1 MLADPHIY
9 SVESYTGDRKAVW
22 DTFVGTGKNATFLF
36 LRDYMDYHSD
46 RFEDHSLMIYRGGQ
60 LVAVLPANLASDG
73 TVVSHQGLTFGG
85 LVISP
90 EVKLCEVLEC
100 FRAGLSYLHDR
111 KVGKLLYKR
120 IPQFYCIHPDDEV
133 AYALFLLDAQ
143 LCRRDC
149 AAVVTLTDRLP
160 FQRRRNREIKK
171 ACLAGVRVEQDSDFL
186 PFWERLLVPRLE
198 RRHGVKPVHTV
209 GEISLLASR
218 FPTHIKQFSAYC
230 ADEIVAAT
238 TIYETP
244 TVAHAQYSGVSDVG
258 QKIGAYDFLFAWL
271 INECYKDKRYFSFGI
286 SNENEGRTLNHGLLD
301 YKEGFGGRCYVHD
314 FYEVAT
320 ANYPKLEAVL
330 RSRADAVHESST

>member
-1 MLADPHIY
+1 
-9 SVESYTGDRKAVW
+9 
-22 DTFVGTGKNATFLF
+22 
-36 LRDYMDYHSD
+36 MDYHAD
-46 RFEDHSLMIYRGGQ
+46 RFTDHSLMIYRGGR
-60 LVAVLPANLASDG
+60 LAALLPANLASDG
-73 TVVSHQGLTFGG
+73 TVMSHQGLTFGG

-90 EVKLCEVLEC
+90 EAKLREVLKC

-120 IPQFYCIHPDDEV
+120 IPQFYCMHPDDEV

-143 LCRRDC
+143 LYRRDC
-149 AAVVTLTDRLP
+149 AAVITLADRLP
-160 FQRRRNREIKK
+160 FKKDRKWHLKK
-171 ACLAGVRVEQDSDFL
+171 ARRAGVRVEQDSDFL
-186 PFWERLLVPRLE
+186 PFWERVLVPRLE

-218 FPTHIKQFSAYC
+218 FPAHIKQFSAYC
-230 ADEIVAAT
+230 GDEIVAGA

-244 TVAHAQYSGVSDVG
+244 TVAHTQYLGVSDEG
-258 QKIGAYDFLFAWL
+258 QKIGALDFLIAWL

-286 SNENEGRTLNHGLLD
+286 CNQNGGRTLNHGLL
-301 YKEGFGGRCYVHD
+301 YWKEGFGGRCCVHD

-330 RSRADAVHESST
+330 QSGADAVHEPSTWNRAWPNCIQP